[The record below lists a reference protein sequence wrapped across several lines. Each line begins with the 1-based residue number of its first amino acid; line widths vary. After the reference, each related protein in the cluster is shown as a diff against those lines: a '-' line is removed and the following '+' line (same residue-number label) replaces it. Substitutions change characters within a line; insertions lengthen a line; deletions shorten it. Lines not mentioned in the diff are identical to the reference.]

1 MLGSDGVLDFK
12 AWVNGLGV
20 QTWGLQDFWG
30 RGERQRE
37 RERQAGFTLRELAVR
52 MTRFWRVRKLLD
64 HKVTKPTLGCASA
77 GV

>member
-1 MLGSDGVLDFK
+1 M
-12 AWVNGLGV
+12 GLAG
-20 QTWGLQDFWG
+20 FWG
-30 RGERQRE
+30 WGYCDRVRE
-37 RERQAGFTLRELAVR
+37 REREREKQAGTLRELAVR